1 MPDTLTTAFQ
11 LFVIGFTF
19 NISGPCFLSC
29 TPLLATYIAGAQRK
43 FLQSL
48 LDVFIFST
56 GRLIAYIM
64 LGFLVS
70 AFIGFFR
77 QFIHIEQ
84 RMLFNSIA
92 GIISVFLGC
101 LVVLSRNKSSWSCRF
116 LDGFFGRSNIFVL
129 GFVMGVIPCFPLTV
143 LLFEI
148 GIMSKNVFMGMFYA
162 FFFGLGTFVSTML
175 MLGSFSGVL
184 AGFLN
189 KILKSEKAK
198 LVLRVICAILLI
210 AFGVKLLFRQ

>member
-1 MPDTLTTAFQ
+1 MPDTLITAFQ

-43 FLQSL
+43 FWRSL
-48 LDVFIFST
+48 LDIFIFST
-56 GRLIAYIM
+56 GRLLAYIL
-64 LGFLVS
+64 LGFLVV

-77 QFIHIEQ
+77 QFIHAET
-84 RMLFNSIA
+84 RVLFNSIA

-101 LVVLSRNKSSWSCRF
+101 LIVLSRNKSSWSCKF
-116 LDGFFGRSNIFVL
+116 LDGFFGRSNIFLL
-129 GFVMGVIPCFPLTV
+129 GFVMGVIPCFPLTI

-148 GIMSKNVFMGMFYA
+148 GIMSKNVLMGMFYA

-175 MLGSFSGVL
+175 ILGSFSGIFS
-184 AGFLN
+184 GFLN
-189 KILKSEKAK
+189 KILKSEKSK
-198 LVLRVICAILLI
+198 LVLRVVCAILLI
-210 AFGVKLLFRQ
+210 ALGVKLLFR